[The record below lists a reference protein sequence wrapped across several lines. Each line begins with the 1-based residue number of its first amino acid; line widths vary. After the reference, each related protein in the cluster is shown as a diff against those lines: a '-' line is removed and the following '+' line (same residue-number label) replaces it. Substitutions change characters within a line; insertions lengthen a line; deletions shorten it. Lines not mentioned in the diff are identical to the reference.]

1 MKQVYHEF
9 LFLESEP
16 PASWLVL
23 YGEGKL
29 RVGIVPNFKII
40 KDNSN
45 SISLIG

>member
-16 PASWLVL
+16 PVSWLVL

-29 RVGIVPNFKII
+29 RVEIVPNCKII
-40 KDNSN
+40 EDINN
-45 SISLIG
+45 SILLIR